1 LHANA
6 GFRAT
11 RARVAQHR
19 FSGSDI
25 SLRPAGILSLQ
36 DAQVAERNIVV
47 IGCSVG
53 GVEALQAIAGGL
65 PENFPAAVFV
75 VLHLSPQTHS
85 VLPQILNRAGPLPAK
100 HPLEGEPIRPGHIY
114 VAPPD
119 HHLVIEDGKVT
130 LSRGPK
136 ENRHRP
142 SLDPLFR
149 SAARAYGRQVIGVV
163 LTGSLDDGTVGLQ
176 TIKRAG
182 GIAIVQDPED
192 AFCPEMPR
200 SAMNHVQADYVV
212 PLARIPSLL
221 IELVP
226 QHVVSGSG
234 NGAGKERQLANE
246 VKYAEADMATIE
258 DEARPGTPSQFACP
272 ECGGVLWELEQECML
287 RFRCRVG
294 HAFTAQSLDAEQRE
308 AVEGALWAAIRALE
322 ESASLAK
329 QMATKAEQN
338 KTPKMAK
345 RFIESARDKMEQAGL
360 LRNLITEATEMATD

>member
-1 LHANA
+1 M
-6 GFRAT
+6 
-11 RARVAQHR
+11 
-19 FSGSDI
+19 
-25 SLRPAGILSLQ
+25 
-36 DAQVAERNIVV
+36 AERNIVV

-53 GVEALQAIAGGL
+53 GVEALQTIVSGL

-85 VLPQILNRAGPLPAK
+85 VLPEILNRAGPLPAK
-100 HPLEGEPIRPGHIY
+100 HPIDEEPIRPGHIY

-119 HHLVIEDGKVT
+119 HHLIIEDGKVV

-149 SAARAYGRQVIGVV
+149 SAARAYGRQVIGIV

-192 AFCPEMPR
+192 AFCPDMPR
-200 SAMNHVQADYVV
+200 SAMDHVKADYVV
-212 PLARIPSLL
+212 PLAQIPALL
-221 IELVP
+221 AELVP
-226 QHVVSGSG
+226 QHVASGSG
-234 NGAGKERQLANE
+234 NGAGKQKQIAKE
-246 VKYAEADMATIE
+246 VKYAEADMAGIE
-258 DEARPGTPSQFACP
+258 DDAWPGTPSQFACP
-272 ECGGVLWELEQECML
+272 ECGGVLWELEDEGML

-329 QMATKAEQN
+329 RMANKADQN
-338 KTPKMAK
+338 KTPQRA
-345 RFIESARDKMEQAGL
+345 RRSQESARGKMEQAGL
-360 LRNLITEATEMATD
+360 LRNLITEAKEMATD